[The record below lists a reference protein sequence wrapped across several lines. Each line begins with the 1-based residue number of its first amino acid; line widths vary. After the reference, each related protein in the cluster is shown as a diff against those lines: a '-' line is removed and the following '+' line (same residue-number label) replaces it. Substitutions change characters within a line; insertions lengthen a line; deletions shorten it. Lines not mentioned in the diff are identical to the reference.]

1 MATYIPNTDRER
13 EQMLSR
19 MGLSGISE
27 LFTDIPK
34 EKRYPQLELP
44 SGKTE
49 IEIEDYLQSILS
61 DKSNEKYL
69 SFMGA
74 GSYNHFVPA
83 IVDYLSSRGEF
94 ATAYTPYQPEA
105 SQGTLQ
111 AIFEYQSMVS
121 ELIGSDIVNASHYD
135 GATALAEAILM
146 SIHISRSKRK
156 KVLLSGSIHP
166 EYIEVIKTYTKFLD
180 IDMKGNDEPDMDV
193 HTLAEQ
199 ADNKTAC
206 LVVQYPDF
214 FGKLQDLKGLAQKVH
229 EKGSLLVVHVDPIMC
244 GLFKNPGAFDAD
256 IITGEGQSLGNYI
269 NFGGPYL
276 GIFGCKESLVRKM
289 PGRIAGQT
297 QDRNGKSGY
306 VLTLNTREQHIRR
319 EKATSNICTN
329 QGLMALRA
337 AIYLTAVGKSGI
349 RKIGEL
355 CYQKAHYAATKINSI
370 PGCTVDFS
378 RPFFKEFVVDLPYSA
393 DTLFNKLLN
402 QNIRPGVP
410 LGRFFSNMKNK
421 LLICVT
427 EVNTKNQIDQLVHAI
442 QGEIT

>member
-1 MATYIPNTDRER
+1 
-13 EQMLSR
+13 MLSR
-19 MGLSGISE
+19 LGLSNIAE
-27 LFTDIPK
+27 LFDDIPK
-34 EKRYPQLELP
+34 EKRYPELKISP
-44 SGKTE
+44 GKTE
-49 IEIEDYLQSILS
+49 LEMKDYLQSILPE
-61 DKSNEKYL
+61 KSSERYL

-74 GSYNHFVPA
+74 GAYNHFVPS

-156 KVLLSGSIHP
+156 KIVLSGSIHP
-166 EYIEVIKTYTKFLD
+166 EYIDVIKTYTQFLGLD
-180 IDMKGNDEPDMDV
+180 IVGNNDPHLDV
-193 HTLAEQ
+193 HNLSEQ
-199 ADNKTAC
+199 TDDQTAC
-206 LVVQYPDF
+206 VVVQYPDF
-214 FGKLQDLKGLAQKVH
+214 FGRLQDLNGLSEKAH
-229 EKGSLLVVHVDPIMC
+229 EKGALFVVHVDPIMC

-256 IITGEGQSLGNYI
+256 IITGEGQALGNYI

-297 QDRNGKSGY
+297 QDRNGKEGY

-337 AIYLTAVGKSGI
+337 AIYLSAMGKNGL
-349 RKIGEL
+349 RKIGDL
-355 CYQKAHYAATKINSI
+355 CYQKAHYAASNIDSI
-370 PGCTVDFS
+370 PGCKVDFTK
-378 RPFFKEFVVDLPYSA
+378 PFFKEFVVDLPNSA
-393 DTLFNKLLN
+393 ESVFDNLSNH
-402 QNIRPGVP
+402 NILPGVP
-410 LGRFFSNMKNK
+410 LGKFFPSMENS

-427 EVNTKNQIDQLVHAI
+427 ELNSKSQIDQLVNAI
-442 QGEIT
+442 QGEIK